1 MKKNQGFAISG
12 IIYSMIILFLML
24 MLLILI
30 MLSSRKVILDKQKT
44 NALNDI
50 NGTEEQLALYKEA
63 ILNGAYPE
71 LYEGLVPIT
80 IEDKGTVKKAD
91 TTKMWYNYQNK
102 RWANA
107 VILFGEDNYSAGDTI
122 PESNIK
128 QYFVWIPRYRY
139 QLWNVNSGAL
149 YPNGNSESPINI
161 VFENKTSV
169 PSNGTENGEW
179 LTHPAFTNF
188 NTNGLWVGK
197 FETSYNESTFTDSS
211 TFLTTNPNYT
221 NATNAGNLI
230 IKPNVRSLTGRNVST
245 FYTLLKSSNTNSNS
259 HMMTNIEWGAATYL
273 TYSNYGRCN
282 NNSCEQ
288 VTINNINT
296 GYNGLTQQFTNQLSN
311 GPTITGCA
319 ADTVSASIISNS
331 SSCTNKYNTEK
342 GYKASTTGNI
352 TGIYDMSGGSWEYIM
367 GVVSDVDGNVY
378 IGNSSTNHSG
388 FNGIYGTSGSG
399 SYTTGIN
406 LPTDL
411 RYYNIYVTPHAIGT
425 NSTYDYSIGKLG
437 DATKEVS
444 NVNKSLWFDDT
455 AQFITPI
462 TPWFVRGGYYANGVS
477 AGITT
482 FARSG
487 GVANTNYSARMVL
500 AK

>member
-1 MKKNQGFAISG
+1 MKNNKGFAISG

-24 MLLILI
+24 MLLILM

-169 PSNGTENGEW
+169 PSNGTTNGEW

-282 NNSCEQ
+282 NNSCEE

-296 GYNGLTQQFTNQLSN
+296 GYNGLTQQFTGQWEN

-319 ADTVSASIISNS
+319 GDTVSAAVISNS
-331 SSCTNKYNTEK
+331 NSCTNKYNTEK
-342 GYKASTTGNI
+342 GYLASTTGNI
-352 TGIYDMSGGSWEYIM
+352 SGIYDMSGGSWEYVM
-367 GVVSDVDGNVY
+367 GVVSGY
-378 IGNSSTNHSG
+378 TGYNSDNNSG
-388 FNGIYGTSGSG
+388 FNGIYGCPTCNGNTSGLTSH
-399 SYTTGIN
+399 TTGIN

-411 RYYNIYVTPHAIGT
+411 RYYDIYTPT
-425 NSTYDYSIGKLG
+425 SNTYDYSVGKLG
-437 DATKEVS
+437 DATREASSEKI
-444 NVNKSLWFDDT
+444 SLWFDDS
-455 AQFITPI
+455 AQIIIPT
-462 TPWFVRGGYYANGVS
+462 TPWVVRGGYHAKGVG

-482 FARSG
+482 FERSG
-487 GVANTNYSARMVL
+487 GGKSAYYSARMVL